1 MEPSDDDTAYDNRP
15 LFPESSSHTE
25 TKLVSQDSED
35 DDETDN
41 EHMLD
46 VPISLSHTL
55 QSGESPS
62 CRTRGRFRQALLSF
76 ADPPSSP
83 KKRQRSQQPAPTKED
98 LDKLDQTIAAEAE
111 VPTNTDIPDAERA
124 LGRRFIPSWKQTY
137 SWLSLKYNR
146 VHRQYGMKCSVCSTF
161 APHTKSPFG
170 RNGVGARDFQK
181 SACKQH
187 DFSKVHL
194 AAMEAERL
202 AQGTEVHQR
211 TLVDMLS
218 KDPMMA
224 RVVKCM
230 QTAQWCAQKDAPVV
244 LYPDLAR
251 FMAMQGCPDMVNYEA
266 YGRYYSRYAFGEFTE
281 VLAQHLSDQQL
292 QDIKPSAWYGLSFDE
307 STDRAR
313 GKHLIIY
320 IMFERNEEV
329 VNQFFGHLT
338 LEKCDAVSIYNAIL
352 SFLHSKDLSLNMLVG
367 VSTDG
372 ASVMTGS
379 KGGVVALL
387 RKSKPPAAAACL
399 LLLPAAAC
407 CLPAACLLLAAC
419 CLPAAACLPLACSLP
434 AACLLPACC
443 LLPAACLV
451 LLSAAACC
459 CCLLP
464 AACLLLA
471 ACCLPAASCLP
482 LACSLPAACLQPA
495 CCLLPTAC
503 LLQPACH
510 LPAACLPPACYLLPA
525 AAACLPAACC
535 LLPACCCCLLLL
547 PAACLLPACCLP
559 AAAAC
564 SLLPL
569 SFCLLPAASC
579 LKPIWRRPTFSHSSL
594 TVVIITE
601 VKNHVDKVKTKLAQW
616 YVEPSASLGAK
627 TRLAAFVAK
636 HGDKDK
642 REIIIK
648 GADDDGSPARA
659 TIQLHEESI
668 GAGGNDLDA
677 CYDLAKRFAQRLINT
692 LGKRMADLRHF
703 DRVLFFQPH
712 EYPPRLGEREAWL
725 KFHMSELLDMFQNQ
739 LPGVSAEDIEPQ
751 MHLFTATLDKKFK
764 HQSFNQA
771 LTNML
776 RTSDWKDDYPTL
788 VSLWRAISVLPL
800 STVECERG
808 FSRQNIIKSWD
819 RVALSDVRLGELMTV
834 KMLDYAVDWAAA
846 YAIFES
852 KGRKTA

>member
-1 MEPSDDDTAYDNRP
+1 
-15 LFPESSSHTE
+15 
-25 TKLVSQDSED
+25 
-35 DDETDN
+35 
-41 EHMLD
+41 
-46 VPISLSHTL
+46 
-55 QSGESPS
+55 
-62 CRTRGRFRQALLSF
+62 
-76 ADPPSSP
+76 
-83 KKRQRSQQPAPTKED
+83 
-98 LDKLDQTIAAEAE
+98 
-111 VPTNTDIPDAERA
+111 
-124 LGRRFIPSWKQTY
+124 
-137 SWLSLKYNR
+137 
-146 VHRQYGMKCSVCSTF
+146 
-161 APHTKSPFG
+161 
-170 RNGVGARDFQK
+170 
-181 SACKQH
+181 
-187 DFSKVHL
+187 
-194 AAMEAERL
+194 
-202 AQGTEVHQR
+202 
-211 TLVDMLS
+211 
-218 KDPMMA
+218 MMA

-387 RKSKPPAAAACL
+387 RKRCPWLVAVHCVAHRESLAAKDAAESFKEFNVIDQLIRQTAERLGRSSVNHNSFMHLQDVIMKTQLEVQGIFAVRWLSRGDAVQRFCDVLPVL
-399 LLLPAAAC
+399 LWMWQKENKATLKIATSFKFQFMLF
-407 CLPAACLLLAAC
+407 LLADV
-419 CLPAAACLPLACSLP
+419 LHLLNGLNLAFQKSK
-434 AACLLPACC
+434 
-443 LLPAACLV
+443 V
-451 LLSAAACC
+451 N
-459 CCLLP
+459 
-464 AACLLLA
+464 
-471 ACCLPAASCLP
+471 
-482 LACSLPAACLQPA
+482 
-495 CCLLPTAC
+495 
-503 LLQPACH
+503 
-510 LPAACLPPACYLLPA
+510 
-525 AAACLPAACC
+525 
-535 LLPACCCCLLLL
+535 
-547 PAACLLPACCLP
+547 
-559 AAAAC
+559 
-564 SLLPL
+564 
-569 SFCLLPAASC
+569 
-579 LKPIWRRPTFSHSSL
+579 
-594 TVVIITE
+594 ITE
-601 VKNHVDKVKTKLAQW
+601 VKNHIDKVKTKLAQW

-627 TRLAAFVAK
+627 TRLAAFVAI

-703 DRVLFFQPH
+703 DGVLFFQPH

-725 KFHMSELLDMFQNQ
+725 KFHMSELLDMFHNQ

>member
-1 MEPSDDDTAYDNRP
+1 SALLGLFDERIGEAGVAREADVPAGGGGLTSTGTPVPLLLCRPPVELETAATGSVGVVERCGA
-15 LFPESSSHTE
+15 
-25 TKLVSQDSED
+25 ED
-35 DDETDN
+35 DDGW
-41 EHMLD
+41 L
-46 VPISLSHTL
+46 VA
-55 QSGESPS
+55 SGVEGGVVVEIGS
-62 CRTRGRFRQALLSF
+62 TTTVM
-76 ADPPSSP
+76 
-83 KKRQRSQQPAPTKED
+83 QRSQQPAPTKED

-124 LGRRFIPSWKQTY
+124 LGCRFIPSWKQTY

-170 RNGVGARDFQK
+170 RNDVGARDFQK

-251 FMAMQGCPDMVNYEA
+251 FIAMQGCPDMVNYEA

-292 QDIKPSAWYGLSFDE
+292 QDIKTSAWYGLSFDE

-320 IMFERNEEV
+320 ITFERNEEV

-387 RKSKPPAAAACL
+387 RKRES
-399 LLLPAAAC
+399 
-407 CLPAACLLLAAC
+407 LAAKD
-419 CLPAAACLPLACSLP
+419 AAESFEEFNVIDQLIRQTAERLGRSSVNHNSFMHLEDVIMKTQLEVQGIFA
-434 AACLLPACC
+434 
-443 LLPAACLV
+443 V
-451 LLSAAACC
+451 RWLSRGDA
-459 CCLLP
+459 
-464 AACLLLA
+464 
-471 ACCLPAASCLP
+471 
-482 LACSLPAACLQPA
+482 
-495 CCLLPTAC
+495 
-503 LLQPACH
+503 
-510 LPAACLPPACYLLPA
+510 
-525 AAACLPAACC
+525 
-535 LLPACCCCLLLL
+535 
-547 PAACLLPACCLP
+547 
-559 AAAAC
+559 
-564 SLLPL
+564 
-569 SFCLLPAASC
+569 
-579 LKPIWRRPTFSHSSL
+579 
-594 TVVIITE
+594 VIITE